1 MVGVDQ
7 DPELFEVARSIA
19 LDAEAISSGIGTME
33 GEAAFAALDTQLL
46 AYSIGRDRVRTG
58 VVPYDFP
65 ILMQAIE
72 HVIASEK
79 PASL

>member
-7 DPELFEVARSIA
+7 DPELIEVARAIA
-19 LDAEAISSGIGTME
+19 LDAEAISPSTCTMDVE
-33 GEAAFAALDTQLL
+33 PAFAALDTQLL

-58 VVPYDFP
+58 AVSYDFP

-72 HVIASEK
+72 HVIAHEK
-79 PASL
+79 SASL